1 MNNKSGGVISILTY
15 SIVME
20 EVIKNYSKKEASKG
34 VFGNKKDFCR
44 NTAHLYINLIMFAF
58 KALLT
63 RISQT
68 PVYLL
73 YLVNC
78 TKISFNLN
86 CYRDLLFVGKKKSVL
101 RL

>member
-20 EVIKNYSKKEASKG
+20 EVKITPKKVDSKG